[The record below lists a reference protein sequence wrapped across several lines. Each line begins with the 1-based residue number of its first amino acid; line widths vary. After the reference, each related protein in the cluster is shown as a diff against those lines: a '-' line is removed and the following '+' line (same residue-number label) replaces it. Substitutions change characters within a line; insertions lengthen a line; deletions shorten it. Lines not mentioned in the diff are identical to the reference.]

1 MACRPQAAPARVNHL
16 GDHRIG
22 CIKRRNCMSVSTGVI
37 AYFDILGYQNLLLN
51 NEPEDVADKVISR
64 LTSLNAT
71 VTAEIKSKFPRL
83 FENKKII
90 PILDAIQWLVFSDTI
105 LFTNSFDP
113 EEEKKDTVLRW
124 FVILLYC
131 AHVQAYMFN
140 NGIPIRGAITYG
152 KYMVKDL
159 CFAGRP
165 IIEVYQLANRLELSA
180 VVATAEMEDEMAKI
194 AAVTVKTFSGA
205 DIADIYLERYLVPLK
220 DNQSQHY
227 RTINY
232 YDVAGLGDKD
242 LRQETLNMFWG
253 HKKDISQSDLVKV
266 LNTEQ
271 HLRYLKRRITP
282 AK

>member
-1 MACRPQAAPARVNHL
+1 
-16 GDHRIG
+16 
-22 CIKRRNCMSVSTGVI
+22 MSVSTGVI

-51 NEPEDVADKVISR
+51 NEPEEVADKVISR

-71 VTAEIKSKFPRL
+71 VTAEIKSKFPKL
-83 FENKKII
+83 VENKRIN
-90 PILDAIQWLVFSDTI
+90 PILDATQWLVFSDTI
-105 LFTNSFDP
+105 LFTNAFDP
-113 EEEKKDTVLRW
+113 KEDIKDTVLRW
-124 FVILLYC
+124 FVILKFC

-180 VVATAEMEDEMAKI
+180 VVATAEMEAEMAKV
-194 AAVTVKTFSGA
+194 AACEIKTFTGA
-205 DIADIYLERYLVPLK
+205 AITDLYLDRYLVPLK

-227 RTINY
+227 RTIDY
-232 YDVAGLGDKD
+232 FDVAGLGDKD

-253 HKKDISQSDLVKV
+253 HKKDVSPSVLGKV
-266 LNTEQ
+266 MNTEQ
-271 HLRYLKRRITP
+271 HLRFLKLRRTP
-282 AK
+282 EK